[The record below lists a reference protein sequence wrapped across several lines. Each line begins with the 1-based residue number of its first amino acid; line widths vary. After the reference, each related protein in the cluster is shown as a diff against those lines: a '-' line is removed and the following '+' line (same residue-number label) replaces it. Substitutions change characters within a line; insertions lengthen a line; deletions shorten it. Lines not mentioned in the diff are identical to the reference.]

1 MLLDLSVNREK
12 EEQFLEELRRIV
24 LDLLSK
30 KDCRVFLFGSR
41 ARGDYR
47 RSSDA
52 DVAVEGL
59 SEEEFRKFKALL
71 EELVEESSIPFT
83 VDVVDLSRVSD
94 SLKEE
99 ILKEGIRWK

>member
-1 MLLDLSVNREK
+1 VLLDLSVNREK

>member
-1 MLLDLSVNREK
+1 VPLDLSVDREK

-83 VDVVDLSRVSD
+83 VDVVNLRRVSD

-99 ILKEGIRWK
+99 ILKEGVRWK